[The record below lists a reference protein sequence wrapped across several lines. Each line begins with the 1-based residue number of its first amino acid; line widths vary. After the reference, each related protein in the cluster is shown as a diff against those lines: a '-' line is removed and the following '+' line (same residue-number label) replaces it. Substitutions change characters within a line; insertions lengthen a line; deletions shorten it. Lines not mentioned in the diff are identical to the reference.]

1 MQDKDFLSYFDNL
14 GKNPDDKTIVEN
26 SEKILKTLLTVEHQA
41 PNKANEYD
49 SFLGQLVS
57 EDLEY
62 TITRLLRGTS
72 SDDFRNK
79 IGFSTS
85 LLSVLRTF
93 KHVQPDKYIAY
104 TQKEMS
110 VSNAITKGE
119 RSHFV
124 ASKLIGLFCLVI
136 SGRIEQLPNS
146 LDVYTTIYNGFV
158 KSLKDA
164 PWCGQLVLALIER
177 SIEDSEASLAS
188 KKLNIITKSFKS
200 QLKAAVSEFNLDI
213 FALLVYAARKQVE
226 FGGEKQSTLHDAINT
241 ILGDQT
247 HLTKVFQAAMTIYP
261 EKHIGLRFLAQY
273 LTRMQTHKQQEQF
286 WKLVSLIAKDPNI
299 MGIDK
304 KPKYQFYFVVLT
316 LFKYWIKEEK
326 LSAKVFAQVVN
337 NELFEIWMRQ
347 TRVLNKSLHQV
358 AKKIEQNLS
367 TKIVQLLQE
376 GGELT
381 PLQFLIKIKE
391 TRAYHFDSKNPMAKV
406 LLGALNEEDSLAYVN
421 QLIKWFKEEKESFQ
435 FYLTELQ
442 VLFELNYKQISDKN
456 VLKICQFLLE
466 THLTFEFDGPVEGNE
481 EEGLTPEAARKALT
495 QGVKDESFTK
505 LNSIIT
511 KLLKKPSEKFEGK
524 KNHLYLGISSTGEVW
539 TYRIL
544 KLLVKPCKDLD
555 LPYAEIVK
563 KTLKCL
569 EDLQGEIQGHLKEAS
584 TKETEETDDKAQETS
599 RKYLALSLLISATA
613 LQLLSHEDV
622 EDNIN
627 ELIHCATKL
636 KEKNDAL
643 EQGDTVSKKK
653 KVAGKKTKKI
663 QKEEEEVNEEV
674 DVLID
679 VMISM
684 LTRCPG
690 YLREAIERTFEQFAN
705 EVGDFALG
713 NLVGVITR
721 KDEEYL
727 VDMKDDETN
736 ELAALIES
744 VKADNENGMEE
755 EVEGEGDAIE
765 EEEDE
770 DDE

>member
-1 MQDKDFLSYFDNL
+1 MQDRDFLSYFDKL
-14 GKNPDDKTIVEN
+14 GKSPDDKTILEN

-72 SDDFRNK
+72 SDDFKNK
-79 IGFSTS
+79 VGFSTS

-93 KHVQPDKYIAY
+93 KHVQPEKYIAF
-104 TQKEMS
+104 TDKEMN
-110 VSNAITKGE
+110 VGNALSKGE

-124 ASKLIGLFCLVI
+124 ASRLTGLLCLII
-136 SGRIEQLPNS
+136 SGRVDPLPNS
-146 LDVYTTIYNGFV
+146 LDIYTGIYNSFIQ
-158 KSLKDA
+158 SLKEA
-164 PWCGQLVLALIER
+164 PWCGQLILSLIER
-177 SIEDSEASLAS
+177 SIEDTDQKLAP
-188 KKLNIITKSFKS
+188 KKLNIIIKAFKS
-200 QLKAAVSEFNLDI
+200 QLKAAVSEFKLDI
-213 FALLVYAARKQVE
+213 FALLLYVARKQVE
-226 FGGEKQSTLHDAINT
+226 FGGEKESYLHDAINT

-247 HLTKVFQAAMTIYP
+247 QLTKVFQAAMIIYP
-261 EKHIGLRFLAQY
+261 EKHIGLRYLAQY
-273 LTRMQTHKQQEQF
+273 LTRMQTPKQQEQF

-299 MGIDK
+299 MGADK

-316 LFKYWIKEEK
+316 LFKYYIKEEK
-326 LSAKVFAQVVN
+326 LSAKVFAKIVN
-337 NELFEIWMRQ
+337 NDLFEIWMKQ

-358 AKKIEQNLS
+358 AKKIEQYLS
-367 TKIVQLLQE
+367 TKIVHLLKE

-381 PLQFLIKIKE
+381 PLAFLTKIKE
-391 TRAYHFDSKNPMAKV
+391 SRAYHFDSKNPMAKV
-406 LLGALNEEDSLAYVN
+406 LLGALNEEESLTYVN
-421 QLIKWFKEEKESFQ
+421 QLIKWFKEERESFQ

-442 VLFELNYKQISDKN
+442 VLFELNYRQISDKN

-466 THLTFEFDGPVEGNE
+466 THLTFQFEGPVEGNE

-505 LNSIIT
+505 LNSIIA
-511 KLLKKPSEKFEGK
+511 KLLKKPSEQFEGK
-524 KNHLYLGISSTGEVW
+524 KSSLYLGISSTGEVW

-544 KLLVKPCKDLD
+544 KLLVKPCKDLN
-555 LPYAEIVK
+555 LPYAETVK

-569 EDLQGEIQGHLKEAS
+569 EELQGEVQGHLKD
-584 TKETEETDDKAQETS
+584 TKAQETDDKAQEIM
-599 RKYLALSLLISATA
+599 RKYLSLILLISATA

-622 EDNIN
+622 EENIH
-627 ELIHCATKL
+627 ELIQCATKI
-636 KEKNDAL
+636 KEKHDAV

-653 KVAGKKTKKI
+653 KVAGKQTKKI
-663 QKEEEEVNEEV
+663 QKEEEELNEEV
-674 DVLID
+674 DVLVD
-679 VMISM
+679 VIISM

-690 YLREAIERTFEQFAN
+690 YLREAIERTFEQFAADL
-705 EVGDFALG
+705 GDFALG

-721 KDEEYL
+721 KDDEYL
-727 VDMKDDETN
+727 ADMKDDETN

-744 VKADNENGMEE
+744 VKADNENGIEE
-755 EVEGEGDAIE
+755 EEAEAEGEAIE
-765 EEEDE
+765 EE